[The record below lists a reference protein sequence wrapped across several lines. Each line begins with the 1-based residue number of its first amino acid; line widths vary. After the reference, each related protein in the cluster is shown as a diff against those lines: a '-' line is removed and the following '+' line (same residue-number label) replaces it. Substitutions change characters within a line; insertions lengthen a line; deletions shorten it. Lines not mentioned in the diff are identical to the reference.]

1 MEIERKKE
9 IKEFEFESKI
19 MGTDL
24 NVSIVTEQSE
34 IAKEIFSEIMKILVF
49 YENKFSRF
57 LSNSELNILNKK
69 KNLIVSKEFI
79 EVIIES
85 GKRYRETNGYFNPL
99 IQIKK
104 LGYTEDFKNL
114 GKKKNITKDLV
125 EYNLNFD
132 QIIINEQSREVTL
145 KENQELD
152 FGGILKG
159 YLAEKLSKE
168 IKTKYPFIKGLVI
181 NLGGDIYCLGK
192 DENNQKFNFSIH
204 NPINKGS
211 HSDVNNVGDEKIY
224 IELDDQ
230 ALATSGIYKRN
241 WKADRKNTH
250 HIINKDNLENP
261 KNDIVSVSTV
271 SESGSKADT
280 YTKIFMAIGYQK
292 ALEILDDNNIKFVII
307 KNDGEIIKN
316 LN

>member
-168 IKTKYPFIKGLVI
+168 IKTKTL
-181 NLGGDIYCLGK
+181 L
-192 DENNQKFNFSIH
+192 
-204 NPINKGS
+204 
-211 HSDVNNVGDEKIY
+211 
-224 IELDDQ
+224 
-230 ALATSGIYKRN
+230 
-241 WKADRKNTH
+241 
-250 HIINKDNLENP
+250 
-261 KNDIVSVSTV
+261 
-271 SESGSKADT
+271 
-280 YTKIFMAIGYQK
+280 
-292 ALEILDDNNIKFVII
+292 
-307 KNDGEIIKN
+307 
-316 LN
+316 